1 LFIKCAGGEWV
12 HISMVFY
19 FDEAVVFFEDL
30 LIPNPE
36 TG

>member
-19 FDEAVVFFEDL
+19 FDEVGVFFDDL
-30 LIPNPE
+30 LIHNQE
-36 TG
+36 AG